1 MIVTISR
8 YLILGGRVTALEVG
22 QRALANN
29 RERLY
34 DREQPDRP
42 DGGVC
47 HVGSC
52 RPIKQRWRPLLVNGI
67 CRRSF

>member
-8 YLILGGRVTALEVG
+8 YLTLGGRVTALEVG
-22 QRALANN
+22 QRALASN

-34 DREQPDRP
+34 DREQPDRL

-47 HVGSC
+47 HV
-52 RPIKQRWRPLLVNGI
+52 
-67 CRRSF
+67 